1 MPAKPFDYAKNL
13 ANPAVASAAAACR
26 REARKAGN
34 AYRVEWSNA
43 GGAHYWEGCRY
54 DALGLAK
61 DLAGNP
67 GSRVALFGPDGR
79 EIVISSARY

>member
-1 MPAKPFDYAKNL
+1 
-13 ANPAVASAAAACR
+13 
-26 REARKAGN
+26 
-34 AYRVEWSNA
+34 VEFSNA
-43 GGAHYWEGCRY
+43 GGDHYWEGCRY

-67 GSRVALFGPDGR
+67 GCRVALFGPDGR